1 MTWLRSEHPH
11 GRGKGTI
18 AGARDVGPLGCAKEK
33 SDPVALTRG
42 NRPIGASR
50 LVLQPQEPRSPGAQE
65 RPTCV
70 LGVGHGS
77 ASPKR
82 GAMAF
87 LS

>member
-1 MTWLRSEHPH
+1 MNRLRSEHPH
-11 GRGKGTI
+11 GRGKGATG
-18 AGARDVGPLGCAKEK
+18 GARDVGPLGCAKEK

-42 NRPIGASR
+42 NRPIGAIIA
-50 LVLQPQEPRSPGAQE
+50 GAQE

-82 GAMAF
+82 GATAF